1 MIENYVSV
9 MEESLKKKNGILD
22 RIAEVCRKQEALLRE
37 ESFPLEEFDRLMDEK
52 GELAEE
58 LEKLDDGFEALYE
71 RTGKQLQDEKEK
83 FKVQIRHMQEL
94 ITEITE
100 KTNNIQTM
108 EERSKQSMEMHLR
121 NERSRLLH
129 MQYMHLSSYDFSIH
143 QMHLQVPG
151 DIQSGKA

>member
-100 KTNNIQTM
+100 KTNNIQTT

-121 NERSRLLH
+121 NERSRLQKNRKTSAAAYNYYKNLNNTET
-129 MQYMHLSSYDFSIH
+129 SSMLDTK
-143 QMHLQVPG
+143 Q
-151 DIQSGKA
+151 

>member
-121 NERSRLLH
+121 NERSRL
-129 MQYMHLSSYDFSIH
+129 
-143 QMHLQVPG
+143 
-151 DIQSGKA
+151 